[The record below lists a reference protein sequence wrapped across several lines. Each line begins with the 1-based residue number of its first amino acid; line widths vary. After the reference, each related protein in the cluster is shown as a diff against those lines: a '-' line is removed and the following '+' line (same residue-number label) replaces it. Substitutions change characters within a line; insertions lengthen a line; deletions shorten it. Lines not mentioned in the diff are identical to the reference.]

1 MLSFLR
7 VHCLLSCPA
16 VSQPSPWS
24 ALLLDIHCPITYS
37 DSWVT
42 FNLNSLGNE
51 PVFSHWSAYS
61 WSLHILLLSFH
72 VLTCEVAYIQE
83 LSLIPDGR
91 FVQKLDWKRLYILH
105 NEYTQVLLSTQLWLW
120 ICKFSNMISVS
131 NTAIFMCII
140 ASGKLLGSHVFTKQ
154 LYV

>member
-1 MLSFLR
+1 MLSFLHE
-7 VHCLLSCPA
+7 HCLLSCPA
-16 VSQPSPWS
+16 VFQPSPWS
-24 ALLLDIHCPITYS
+24 ALLLDIHCPVTYS

-72 VLTCEVAYIQE
+72 ILTCELTYTQK
-83 LSLIPDGR
+83 LSLISDGSS
-91 FVQKLDWKRLYILH
+91 VQKLDWKSLYILQ
-105 NEYTQVLLSTQLWLW
+105 NEYIQVLLSTLLWLW
-120 ICKFSNMISVS
+120 ICKFSNMISVC
-131 NTAIFMCII
+131 NTAIFII

-154 LYV
+154 LCV